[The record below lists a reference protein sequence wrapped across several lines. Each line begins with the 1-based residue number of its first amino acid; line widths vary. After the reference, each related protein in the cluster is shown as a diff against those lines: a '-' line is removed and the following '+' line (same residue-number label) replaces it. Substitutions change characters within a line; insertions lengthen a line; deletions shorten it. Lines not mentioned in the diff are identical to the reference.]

1 VTHTWW
7 YLARSSGMVAWVV
20 LAMSVLWGLLLATRV
35 FGRSPG
41 PRWLT
46 DLHRFLGGTAVAFT
60 AIHVGAVVADSYVHF
75 GAADV
80 LVPFASAWRPVAVAW
95 GVISLWMLAAVEISS
110 LFMRHLSRRVW
121 HSIHLVSYLLFFS
134 STLHAL
140 TAGTDT
146 RNQFFML
153 TADALIATILLLTF
167 VRVANPRERQRQPAA
182 SPSSS

>member
-1 VTHTWW
+1 MTHTWW

-146 RNQFFML
+146 RNQYFML

-167 VRVANPRERQRQPAA
+167 VRVTNPRERQRQPAA